1 MRRHHTVPTFFPRA
15 ESPEVLDRLGGDVGV
30 QLHHDPAHGLPGHRD
45 VEEHLQVVG
54 FEIW

>member
-1 MRRHHTVPTFFPRA
+1 MMHRHHTKLTFFPRA

-54 FEIW
+54 F